1 MYTKRYTEVATEI
14 SQVSR
19 KRGRGAVPPVRI
31 EKAAFSPIDRSS
43 RRWQLHREIGSHV
56 GNGVG
61 KLLSGMSAGLLTN
74 RRKETTWEE
83 NIRESIGRRK
93 EYWPR
98 YEIAGF
104 FYCVKIENI
113 GFCSS
118 TISWRFFGNDRRAN
132 DSNDLYRRP
141 FAWFFWQR
149 STKICLTYFSL
160 FSWFKFKIALTENR
174 EDF

>member
-1 MYTKRYTEVATEI
+1 MFSRHRVYTREAVHR
-14 SQVSR
+14 SR
-19 KRGRGAVPPVRI
+19 DGNFAGFAKARSWGRSSRTHRKGR
-31 EKAAFSPIDRSS
+31 AFSPIDRSS

-83 NIRESIGRRK
+83 NIREESIGRRK

-104 FYCVKIENI
+104 FYRAFTKSKISD
-113 GFCSS
+113 GFCPS
-118 TISWRFFGNDRRAN
+118 TISRRFFSGKERTIWLCR
-132 DSNDLYRRP
+132 L
-141 FAWFFWQR
+141 WFFWPE
-149 STKICLTYFSL
+149 I
-160 FSWFKFKIALTENR
+160 N
-174 EDF
+174 

>member
-1 MYTKRYTEVATEI
+1 MYTRRYTEVATEI

-113 GFCSS
+113 GFCPS
-118 TISWRFFGNDRRAN
+118 TIVTI
-132 DSNDLYRRP
+132 
-141 FAWFFWQR
+141 FWQR
-149 STKICLTYFSL
+149 SKSERFGCIEDRSLGSFGKDQLKFVLLIFPFSL
-160 FSWFKFKIALTENR
+160 DLNLKLP
-174 EDF
+174 

>member
-1 MYTKRYTEVATEI
+1 MLPDTVYNRRYTEVGTEI

-83 NIRESIGRRK
+83 NIYGRASAGEKNIGRVMKSRDS
-93 EYWPR
+93 
-98 YEIAGF
+98 F
-104 FYCVKIENI
+104 TLKIENI
-113 GFCSS
+113 GLPVEFVTIFFPFFFFLATIEKRTIRRYDCINCSLRS
-118 TISWRFFGNDRRAN
+118 FGKGLN
-132 DSNDLYRRP
+132 
-141 FAWFFWQR
+141 
-149 STKICLTYFSL
+149 
-160 FSWFKFKIALTENR
+160 
-174 EDF
+174 

>member
-1 MYTKRYTEVATEI
+1 MYTRRYTEVATEI

-113 GFCSS
+113 GFCPS
-118 TISWRFFGNDRRAN
+118 TFVTIFWQRSKSERFGCIEENR
-132 DSNDLYRRP
+132 